1 MRSFIVGKKP
11 LDKSLE
17 TVAPA
22 FNLLPRL
29 YRVRVVSFYKR
40 VLALVQLSF

>member
-11 LDKSLE
+11 LDKALE

-29 YRVRVVSFYKR
+29 YRVIYKR